1 MRARFEV
8 RSIIR
13 HWITHW
19 LDRPKVYSRYKCWSE
34 KNPSKPF
41 KQYFAETV
49 ERKLREGKRHESL
62 GNKLYGDDY
71 GVSGR
76 AVLSYLVKLG
86 LKPDD
91 ACVDY
96 GCGTL
101 RVGVHLIKYLNRG
114 RYWGLDISE
123 FLINEGQSLI
133 GNELWEE
140 KQPNLKVISDESVTQ
155 AAAAKAS
162 FLISTKVLIH
172 VHPDEL
178 KEYLYD
184 VVRIIKPSGQAI
196 IDGKWSDTETL
207 HYSRLSWA
215 HSMHTLVALARE
227 AGGDIE
233 VIEAEDCTI
242 DGIDQSARRGKFRIV
257 KRVRF

>member
-1 MRARFEV
+1 M

-19 LDRPKVYSRYKCWSE
+19 LDRPRSHSRYDRWSE

-49 ERKLREGKRHESL
+49 ERKLRVGKGHQSL
-62 GNKLYGDDY
+62 GNKLYGYNY
-71 GVSGR
+71 GISGKTD
-76 AVLSYLVKLG
+76 LKYLVKLG
-86 LKPDD
+86 LNPDD

-101 RVGVHLIKYLNRG
+101 RVGVHFIKYLNRG
-114 RYWGLDISE
+114 RYWGLDISQ
-123 FLINEGQSLI
+123 FLLDEGRSLI
-133 GNELWEE
+133 GDELWEE

-155 AAAAKAS
+155 AAATKPS

-178 KEYLYD
+178 KEYLYN

-207 HYSRLSWA
+207 HYSKRSWA
-215 HSMHTLVALARE
+215 HSMHTLLSLARE

-233 VIEAEDCTI
+233 VIEARDCTLERM
-242 DGIDQSARRGKFRIV
+242 GQSARLGKFRIV
-257 KRVRF
+257 PIETGV